1 MTHTIKIQIT
11 QPSLVISSFFPNN
24 IDLVGKNICKI
35 SIIVTMEYPPPP
47 KNKHTIQYKYWNIPE

>member
-11 QPSLVISSFFPNN
+11 QPGLVISSFFPNN

-35 SIIVTMEYPPPP
+35 SIIVTMQYPPPP
-47 KNKHTIQYKYWNIPE
+47 KKQAHYPIQILEYP